1 MNLGWRVFPAL
12 AAAVFVCVS
21 ASTAFAQSLP
31 NSSCWVQHKMSSG
44 SFPVRSACMMPPQ
57 GHLFRIGVKGA
68 QSLTRESDA
77 WGVALEYLVVSHLKS
92 DGIAV
97 HSATNPLSTGAS
109 ADEIRSAISQVQEK
123 FDAISP
129 LMRKKPGRIGKA
141 AYTLGD
147 QAGMLPCSENSD
159 ILVFVQGAGQVLTDG
174 RTTMTF
180 FVGGPTEDAVVF
192 VTMADAK
199 TGEIVGFIRMRPS
212 SDGSLEKAEDAFGEG
227 LDYGLETLNIGS
239 ARKNA
244 EARGR

>member
-1 MNLGWRVFPAL
+1 MFL
-12 AAAVFVCVS
+12 ACATAVFACVS

-31 NSSCWVQHKMSSG
+31 NSSSWVQHKVSSG
-44 SFPVRSACMMPPQ
+44 RFPIRSACMMPPQ
-57 GHLFRIGVKGA
+57 GHLVRIGVKGPE
-68 QSLTRESDA
+68 SMTRESEA
-77 WGVALEYLVVSHLKS
+77 WAEALKVFVEAHLKS
-92 DGIAV
+92 DGIAINSV
-97 HSATNPLSTGAS
+97 TNPLSTGAS
-109 ADEIRSAISQVQEK
+109 ADEIRSVISQIQEK

-129 LMRKKPGRIGKA
+129 LIRKKPGRIGKS

-180 FVGGPTEDAVVF
+180 LIGGPTEDAVVF

-199 TGEIVGFIRMRPS
+199 TGEIVGFIRMRPG
-212 SDGSLEKAEDAFGEG
+212 SDGYLGRTEDAFGKG
-227 LDYGLETLNIGS
+227 LDNGLETINIGS

-244 EARGR
+244 KARAR

>member
-1 MNLGWRVFPAL
+1 MNFRRRMFLKFATVIFACASSSTAL
-12 AAAVFVCVS
+12 AR
-21 ASTAFAQSLP
+21 SLP
-31 NSSCWVQHKMSSG
+31 NSSTWVQHKVSSG

-57 GHLFRIGVKGA
+57 GRLVSIGVKGA
-68 QSLTRESDA
+68 ESLTSKSDA
-77 WGVALEYLVVSHLKS
+77 WALALEYLVVSHLKS

-109 ADEIRSAISQVQEK
+109 ADEIRSVISQIQEK
-123 FDAISP
+123 FDAMSP
-129 LMRKKPGRIGKA
+129 LMRKKPGRIGKS

-159 ILVFVQGAGQVLTDG
+159 ILVFIQGAGQVLTGG

-180 FVGGPTEDAVVF
+180 FIGGPTDDAIVF

-199 TGEIVGFIRMRPS
+199 TGEIVGFIRMRPG
-212 SDGSLEKAEDAFGEG
+212 SDGNLERAEEVFGAG
-227 LDYGLETLNIGS
+227 LDDGLETMNIGS

-244 EARGR
+244 RARGH